1 MGNEYPVLVK
11 ITLDEGQPAYA
22 PGLYTVHLS
31 SFKVG
36 QFGSLMIDR
45 LRLVPAKYH
54 GAGRGFRHNLSGDDT
69 NLRCTL
75 FRAWY
80 NRWGSKMSV
89 LVYSFASFVLGWC
102 LRSGITYFTRLMETS
117 S

>member
-1 MGNEYPVLVK
+1 MIKVEIKPSQAQFNTRSGVSRQGKPYSLNEQLCYVDLGNEYPVLVK

-45 LRLVPAKYH
+45 LRLVPAK
-54 GAGRGFRHNLSGDDT
+54 
-69 NLRCTL
+69 
-75 FRAWY
+75 
-80 NRWGSKMSV
+80 
-89 LVYSFASFVLGWC
+89 
-102 LRSGITYFTRLMETS
+102 
-117 S
+117 